1 MQEIISALGMGEYG
15 IYVWPSFAVAAL
27 IITIMLVMS
36 LASLRR
42 TQKTLTEL
50 QNNKEQIQ

>member
-42 TQKTLTEL
+42 TQKTLREL